1 MLNIAKVQVAQLIKG
16 DGTSYWR
23 RPEVLLIL
31 LLWTETS
38 LLLWGR
44 KSSLLLRLIKL
55 YRDSSCWDEGA
66 FWALLRCNIYRPFWT
81 LLRLGTKL
89 RTRGTVLLRG
99 LLSNGL

>member
-1 MLNIAKVQVAQLIKG
+1 MLNIANIQVAQLVKG

-44 KSSLLLRLIKL
+44 KFSLLLRLIKL
-55 YRDSSCWDEGA
+55 YRDSSCWDEGT
-66 FWALLRCNIYRPFWT
+66 FWAGLGCNIYRPFWT
-81 LLRLGTKL
+81 LRLGTELRL
-89 RTRGTVLLRG
+89 RTRCTTLLRT
-99 LLSNGL
+99 NGL